1 MTPMT
6 KCTLILSL
14 FPMLF
19 SCSPSREEKAAE
31 IAKSEMIK
39 ILYNAGSYE
48 PIETQID
55 STFTSIYTDLD
66 IVRAAHELI
75 ELNAGENKEWLQQ
88 QYNFA
93 KSSAA
98 LWSQLQD
105 AYSKE
110 QYRQAREEMSNYASK
125 LKEIEEEI
133 NTKTKTIRE
142 RADAIVE
149 NQFYG
154 WNIYHRFRYANGYG
168 IKKISDILFVVDE
181 DMKIVK
187 GCFSLDKDDDYN
199 LVKLKKTIDKAL
211 LKNLK

>member
-55 STFTSIYTDLD
+55 SAFTSIYTDLA
-66 IVRAAHELI
+66 IVRV
-75 ELNAGENKEWLQQ
+75 
-88 QYNFA
+88 
-93 KSSAA
+93 
-98 LWSQLQD
+98 
-105 AYSKE
+105 
-110 QYRQAREEMSNYASK
+110 
-125 LKEIEEEI
+125 
-133 NTKTKTIRE
+133 RE

-154 WNIYHRFRYANGYG
+154 WNIYHRFRCANGYG

-199 LVKLKKTIDKAL
+199 LVKLKKTIDKAIE
-211 LKNLK
+211 KPEIK